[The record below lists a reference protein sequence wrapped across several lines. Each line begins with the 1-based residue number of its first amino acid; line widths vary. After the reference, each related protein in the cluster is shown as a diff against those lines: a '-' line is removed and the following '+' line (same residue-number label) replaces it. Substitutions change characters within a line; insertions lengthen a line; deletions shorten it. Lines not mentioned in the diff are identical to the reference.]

1 MRWVEIRSTRS
12 RRRSVIGKRK
22 LKAPGTTCVCVEW
35 SECRRRRRMRRR
47 WFVVIMTQKKR
58 ILICI
63 LDGEKVMV

>member
-35 SECRRRRRMRRR
+35 SECRRRRRRRR